1 MRFSFTP
8 ARVAHAHCDIPCG
21 IYDPA
26 QARIEA
32 ESCYKIIEKYHDS
45 DDEVFRQRCIQVKE
59 ERAELAKHHLDVLW
73 HDYFTPEH
81 LKQMPDLHQLFW
93 EAARQCSTVKQGV
106 DLQEAHA
113 LLALIDRVDEAWRK
127 TGGPENPRV
136 TSTGQA
142 A

>member
-8 ARVAHAHCDIPCG
+8 ARVARAHCDIPCG

-32 ESCYKIIEKYHDS
+32 ESCYKIIEKYHGS

-106 DLQEAHA
+106 DLQEARA

-127 TGGPENPRV
+127 TGGPEKTRV
-136 TSTGQA
+136 TSTGKA

>member
-32 ESCYKIIEKYHDS
+32 ESCYKIIEKYHGS

-106 DLQEAHA
+106 DLQEARA
-113 LLALIDRVDEAWRK
+113 LLALIDRVDDAWRK
-127 TGGPENPRV
+127 TGGPEKTRV
-136 TSTGQA
+136 TSTGKA

>member
-32 ESCYKIIEKYHDS
+32 ESCYKIIEKYHGS

-127 TGGPENPRV
+127 TGGPENTRV
-136 TSTGQA
+136 SSTGRA